1 MFLGF
6 INKYQL
12 SKTLRFELKPIGKTL
27 EFIEQKG
34 LIVEDE
40 ARAEDYKRVKEL
52 IDKYHKEFIHQ
63 ALSGIRLDGLD
74 RYEELFFIQNRDEK
88 TQKEFEKL
96 QDDLRKQIVA
106 GFKAHEAFKNIDKKE
121 LITVELPK
129 FLKDEKDKKDREI
142 VKKFDSFT
150 TYFTGF
156 HENRKNIYSDK
167 AQHSSI
173 GYRVI
178 HENLS
183 IFLSN
188 KRAFESIQQ
197 NFPEIAQTAQNS
209 LLEHLEGGV
218 VEDMFGLD
226 YFSRTLTQTYID
238 IYNTMLGGKV
248 LKDGTKIQGL
258 NEHINL
264 YRQKYN
270 IEKRK
275 LPNLKALHK
284 QILSDRE
291 SMSWLHESFA
301 NRDELNST
309 VEKFYKESIISFKQ
323 YNDAVD
329 ITEELINILSDESD
343 YDLGKVFVKND
354 ISLTAISQE
363 IFKDYRVI
371 KDALWQK
378 HLADNPKATK
388 SKDITVDEEKYF
400 SRKNSYFSIS
410 QIEKALNKAELSD
423 EAKKEK
429 ENYKG
434 LFDFFKTKVAESSKA
449 VKENFTDWQNNK
461 EDKKLTKSLLDSMLN
476 LQRAIK
482 PLSVKA
488 EDADDRSFY
497 ALFSTY
503 FESLSGVIRIYD
515 KVRNFESKKPYSM
528 EKFKLNFENKGNFL
542 GGWVDSSTEKSDNG
556 TQSGG
561 YLFRKRNGIGEFDY
575 YLGISSDPKLFR
587 SHLQDEIEKEDISD
601 FERLDYYQLKSATV
615 FGNSY
620 VGDSYSKDRDLLYQ
634 KILEFVENTEPLKAD
649 IDKYVSSQKGTNQPT
664 PSGIISIVKEKYPE
678 LLQKLKDDQG
688 FSEINKTV
696 TDRLKKTILSLH
708 RIPRSQEY
716 KNHNFSLFTEAIEV
730 IEELSSEKS
739 FAYFKV
745 SKSELENALNRD
757 SKPLFLFKITNKDL
771 SFADSFIA
779 GKRKSRGTDNLHTLY
794 FKALMSGS
802 QNVFDIGTGE
812 VFYRKEDYKGKKIVH
827 KANEPIENKNRLND
841 KKHSL
846 FEYDIV
852 KNRRYLVDK
861 FQFHLSIVQNYIK
874 PKKYPDFN
882 TEVNQAIKGA
892 SDIKVIG
899 VDRGE
904 RHLLYLSL
912 IDSSGRIV
920 EQYSLNQIINS
931 HNGKKHIV
939 DYHQKLADKEKERAE
954 ARENWGVVENIKEL
968 KEGYMSHVIHRI
980 ATLMVKHNAIVAL
993 EDLNFGFKRGRFKVE
1008 KQVYQKFEKMLID
1021 KLNYLVDKQ
1030 KSPNE
1035 LGGLLKAFQ
1044 LTNKF
1049 VSFEKLGKQSGFLF
1063 YVPAWNT
1070 SKIDPVTGF
1079 VNLLDTRY
1087 QSIEKSKEFFSK
1099 FDAIRYNDQKGY
1111 FEFEFDYKNF
1121 TTKADGTRTKWT
1133 LCTYGTRI
1141 KTFRN
1146 RDKNHQWDNVE
1157 VDLTAEFKSLFG
1169 LHSGDLKELI
1179 ISQDRKEFFETLLYL
1194 LRLTLQMRNSVTN
1207 SEIDY
1212 LISPVADKNGNF
1224 YDSRV
1229 ASDDLPRDADANGA
1243 YNIAR
1248 KGLMIIEKIAK
1259 SKSGEKLNLTISN
1272 KEWLA
1277 YAQR

>member
-27 EFIEQKG
+27 ELIEKKG
-34 LIVEDE
+34 LITEDE
-40 ARAEDYKRVKEL
+40 TRSEDYKRAKEL
-52 IDKYHKEFIHQ
+52 IDEYHKEFIHQ
-63 ALSGIRLDGLD
+63 ALSGIRLGGLD

-106 GFKAHEAFKNIDKKE
+106 GFKAHKAFANIDKKE
-121 LITVELPK
+121 LIKVELPE
-129 FLKDEKDKKDREI
+129 FLTDEKDREI
-142 VKKFDSFT
+142 VARFDSFT

-183 IFLSN
+183 IFLAN
-188 KRAFESIQQ
+188 KRAFELVQQ
-197 NFPEIAQTAQNS
+197 NFPEIAQIAQDS

-218 VEDMFGLD
+218 VEDMFELD
-226 YFSRTLTQTYID
+226 YFSLTLTQKYID

-248 LKDGTKIQGL
+248 LEDGTKVQGL

-264 YRQKYN
+264 YRQKHN

-291 SMSWLHESFA
+291 GMSWLPDAFE

-309 VEKFYKESIISFKQ
+309 VESFYKESIVEFACC
-323 YNDAVD
+323 DGVVD
-329 ITEELINILSDESD
+329 ITEKFVETLSDDSN
-343 YDLGKVFVKND
+343 YDLSKIFVKND

-378 HLADNPKATK
+378 HLADNPKAIK
-388 SKDITVDEEKYF
+388 SKDITADEEKYF
-400 SRKNSYFSIS
+400 SRKNSYFSILE
-410 QIEKALNKAELSD
+410 IEKALD
-423 EAKKEK
+423 EAGQAQK
-429 ENYKG
+429 
-434 LFDFFKTKVAESSKA
+434 LLDFFKVREIESSKT
-449 VKENFTDWQNNK
+449 VKESFADWQNNK

-482 PLSVKA
+482 PLFVKA
-488 EDADDRSFY
+488 EIDKDIAFY
-497 ALFSTY
+497 ASFDTY
-503 FESLSGVIRIYD
+503 FESLSGIVKLYD
-515 KVRNFESKKPYSM
+515 KVRNFESKKPYSL
-528 EKFKLNFENKGNFL
+528 EKFKLNFENSTL
-542 GGWVDSSTEKSDNG
+542 LDGWDLNKEPDN
-556 TQSGG
+556 TSV
-561 YLFRKRNGIGEFDY
+561 LFKKDGLF
-575 YLGISSDPKLFR
+575 YLGIMDKKHNKIFT
-587 SHLQDEIEKEDISD
+587 KIS
-601 FERLDYYQLKSATV
+601 E
-615 FGNSY
+615 NN
-620 VGDSYSKDRDLLYQ
+620 SKDIYQ
-634 KILEFVENTEPLKAD
+634 KIEYKLLPGANKMLPKVFFSNKNIDYYAPSEALLANYRDGVHKKGDNFDLDFCHELIDFFKSSIEKHPDWRNFEFSFSDTSSYEDMSGFYREVEQQGYKISYKD
-649 IDKYVSSQKGTNQPT
+649 IDSSYIDQLVDDGKLYLFQIYNKDFSPYSKGTPNMHTLYWKMLFDETNLKDVVYKLNGQAE
-664 PSGIISIVKEKYPE
+664 IFYRKKSIEYSKEKM
-678 LLQKLKDDQG
+678 LQGHHYDKLKD
-688 FSEINKTV
+688 K
-696 TDRLKKTILSLH
+696 
-708 RIPRSQEY
+708 
-716 KNHNFSLFTEAIEV
+716 
-730 IEELSSEKS
+730 
-739 FAYFKV
+739 FAY
-745 SKSELENALNRD
+745 
-757 SKPLFLFKITNKDL
+757 PIIKDRR
-771 SFADSFIA
+771 FA
-779 GKRKSRGTDNLHTLY
+779 
-794 FKALMSGS
+794 M
-802 QNVFDIGTGE
+802 
-812 VFYRKEDYKGKKIVH
+812 
-827 KANEPIENKNRLND
+827 
-841 KKHSL
+841 
-846 FEYDIV
+846 
-852 KNRRYLVDK
+852 DK
-861 FQFHLSIVQNYIK
+861 FQFHVPITLNFKAV
-874 PKKYPDFN
+874 
-882 TEVNQAIKGA
+882 G
-892 SDIKVIG
+892 SDRLNDDTNELIRTNRNNIKVIG
-899 VDRGE
+899 IDRGE

>member
-27 EFIEQKG
+27 EYIEKKG
-34 LIVEDE
+34 LITEDE
-40 ARAEDYKRVKEL
+40 TRSEDYKRVKEL
-52 IDKYHKEFIHQ
+52 IDEYHKEFIHQ
-63 ALSGIRLDGLD
+63 ALSGIRLGGLD

-96 QDDLRKQIVA
+96 QDELRKQIVA
-106 GFKAHEAFKNIDKKE
+106 GFKAHKAFANIDKKE
-121 LITVELPK
+121 LIRVDLPK
-129 FLKDEKDKKDREI
+129 FLKDEKDREI

-183 IFLSN
+183 IFLGN
-188 KRAFESIQQ
+188 KRAFELVQQ

-226 YFSRTLTQTYID
+226 YFSLTLTQKYID

-248 LKDGTKIQGL
+248 LEDGTKVQGL

-264 YRQKYN
+264 YRQKHN

-291 SMSWLHESFA
+291 GMSWLPDAFE

-309 VEKFYKESIISFKQ
+309 VESFYKENIVEFACC
-323 YNDAVD
+323 DGVVD
-329 ITEELINILSDESD
+329 ITEKFVETLSDDSN
-343 YDLGKVFVKND
+343 YDLSKIFVKND

-378 HLADNPKATK
+378 HLADNPKAIK
-388 SKDITVDEEKYF
+388 SKDITADEEKYF
-400 SRKNSYFSIS
+400 SRKNSYFSILE
-410 QIEKALNKAELSD
+410 IEKALD
-423 EAKKEK
+423 EADQAQK
-429 ENYKG
+429 
-434 LFDFFKTKVAESSKA
+434 LLDFFKVRAIESSKT
-449 VKENFTDWQNNK
+449 VKESFADWQNNK

-482 PLSVKA
+482 PLFVKA
-488 EDADDRSFY
+488 EIDKDIAFY
-497 ALFSTY
+497 ASFDTY
-503 FESLSGVIRIYD
+503 FESLSGIVKLYD
-515 KVRNFESKKPYSM
+515 KVRNFESKKPYSL
-528 EKFKLNFENKGNFL
+528 EKFKLNFENSTL
-542 GGWVDSSTEKSDNG
+542 LDGWDLNKEPDN
-556 TQSGG
+556 TSV
-561 YLFRKRNGIGEFDY
+561 LFKKDGLF
-575 YLGISSDPKLFR
+575 YLGIMDKKHNKIFT
-587 SHLQDEIEKEDISD
+587 KIS
-601 FERLDYYQLKSATV
+601 E
-615 FGNSY
+615 NN
-620 VGDSYSKDRDLLYQ
+620 SKDIYQ
-634 KILEFVENTEPLKAD
+634 KIEYKLLPGANKMLPKVFFSNKNIDYYAPSEALLANYRDGVHKKGDNFDLDFCHELIDFFKSSIEKHPDWRNFEFSFSDTSSYEDMSGFYREVEQQGYKISYKD
-649 IDKYVSSQKGTNQPT
+649 IDSSYIDQLVDDGKLYLFQIYNKDFSPYSKGTPNMHTLYWKMLFDETNLKDVVYKLNGQAE
-664 PSGIISIVKEKYPE
+664 IFYRKKSIEYSKEKM
-678 LLQKLKDDQG
+678 LQGHHYDKLKD
-688 FSEINKTV
+688 K
-696 TDRLKKTILSLH
+696 
-708 RIPRSQEY
+708 
-716 KNHNFSLFTEAIEV
+716 
-730 IEELSSEKS
+730 
-739 FAYFKV
+739 FAY
-745 SKSELENALNRD
+745 
-757 SKPLFLFKITNKDL
+757 PIIKDRR
-771 SFADSFIA
+771 FA
-779 GKRKSRGTDNLHTLY
+779 
-794 FKALMSGS
+794 M
-802 QNVFDIGTGE
+802 
-812 VFYRKEDYKGKKIVH
+812 
-827 KANEPIENKNRLND
+827 
-841 KKHSL
+841 
-846 FEYDIV
+846 
-852 KNRRYLVDK
+852 DK
-861 FQFHLSIVQNYIK
+861 FQFHVPITLNFKAV
-874 PKKYPDFN
+874 
-882 TEVNQAIKGA
+882 G
-892 SDIKVIG
+892 SDRLNDDTNELIRTNRNNIKVIG
-899 VDRGE
+899 IDRGE

-1035 LGGLLKAFQ
+1035 LGGLLKALQ
-1044 LTNKF
+1044 LTSKF
-1049 VSFEKLGKQSGFLF
+1049 ESFEKLGKQSGFLF

-1079 VNLLDTRY
+1079 VNLFDTRY
-1087 QSIEKSKEFFSK
+1087 QSIEKSKEFFGK

>member
-106 GFKAHEAFKNIDKKE
+106 GFKAHKAFKNIDKKE

-248 LKDGTKIQGL
+248 LEDGTKVQGL

-363 IFKDYRVI
+363 MFKDYRVI

-482 PLSVKA
+482 PLFVKA
-488 EDADDRSFY
+488 EIDKDIAFY
-497 ALFSTY
+497 ASFDTY
-503 FESLSGVIRIYD
+503 FESLSGIVKLYD
-515 KVRNFESKKPYSM
+515 KVRNFESKKPYSL
-528 EKFKLNFENKGNFL
+528 EKFKLNFENSTL
-542 GGWVDSSTEKSDNG
+542 LDGWDLNKEPDN
-556 TQSGG
+556 TSV
-561 YLFRKRNGIGEFDY
+561 LFKKDGLF
-575 YLGISSDPKLFR
+575 YLGIMDKKHNKIFT
-587 SHLQDEIEKEDISD
+587 KIS
-601 FERLDYYQLKSATV
+601 E
-615 FGNSY
+615 NN
-620 VGDSYSKDRDLLYQ
+620 SKDIYQ
-634 KILEFVENTEPLKAD
+634 KIEYKLLPGANKMLPKVFFSNKNIDYYAPSEALLANYRDGVHKKGDNFDLDFCHELIDFFKSSIEKHPDWRNFEFSFSDTSSYEDMSGFYREVEQQGYKISYKD
-649 IDKYVSSQKGTNQPT
+649 IDSSYIDQLVDDGKLYLFQIYNKDFSPYSKGTPNMHTLYWKMLFDETNLKDVVYKLNGQAE
-664 PSGIISIVKEKYPE
+664 IFYRKKSIEYSKEKM
-678 LLQKLKDDQG
+678 LQGHHYDKLKD
-688 FSEINKTV
+688 K
-696 TDRLKKTILSLH
+696 
-708 RIPRSQEY
+708 
-716 KNHNFSLFTEAIEV
+716 
-730 IEELSSEKS
+730 
-739 FAYFKV
+739 FAY
-745 SKSELENALNRD
+745 
-757 SKPLFLFKITNKDL
+757 PIIKDRR
-771 SFADSFIA
+771 FA
-779 GKRKSRGTDNLHTLY
+779 
-794 FKALMSGS
+794 M
-802 QNVFDIGTGE
+802 
-812 VFYRKEDYKGKKIVH
+812 
-827 KANEPIENKNRLND
+827 
-841 KKHSL
+841 
-846 FEYDIV
+846 
-852 KNRRYLVDK
+852 DK
-861 FQFHLSIVQNYIK
+861 FQFHVPITLNFKAV
-874 PKKYPDFN
+874 
-882 TEVNQAIKGA
+882 G
-892 SDIKVIG
+892 SDRLNDDTNELIRTNRNNIKVIG
-899 VDRGE
+899 IDRGE

-1212 LISPVADKNGNF
+1212 LISPIADKNGNF

-1229 ASDDLPRDADANGA
+1229 ASDDLPCDADANGA

-1248 KGLMIIEKIAK
+1248 KGLMIIEKIAQ
-1259 SKSGEKLNLTISN
+1259 SKSGEKLNLAISN
-1272 KEWLA
+1272 KDWLA